1 MKPYDVCEWSC
12 VWTRGKYLVSLRF
25 VSNYTVRKNSRKRE
39 HGLIQLPNERSGFNL
54 RRRTGS
60 KSEQEERQ
68 ELTFFLPICHFHR
81 EKSLKR
87 ALNLAQNEAKASLI
101 KSINQRIKRRPKRER
116 KDTVAAAQRRNN
128 KIFKSYERRL
138 KSGWE
143 EERPNITF

>member
-1 MKPYDVCEWSC
+1 MNENYSF
-12 VWTRGKYLVSLRF
+12 SRF
-25 VSNYTVRKNSRKRE
+25 VSGCLWSRAGRDSTQNTRKTKSLWKIIDLELCEWNFMMFVNGVVCGRGVNIWFLFASFPITRWEKNSRKRE

-87 ALNLAQNEAKASLI
+87 ALNLAQNEAKSSLI
-101 KSINQRIKRRPKRER
+101 KSIN
-116 KDTVAAAQRRNN
+116 
-128 KIFKSYERRL
+128 
-138 KSGWE
+138 
-143 EERPNITF
+143 